1 MTLYSLKTEFYSVVV
16 GNCHISFSKR
26 SVHLVSANHFTS
38 TETRYAKKS
47 REPFTSC
54 ICILLPVTYRKAMLA
69 SGLPTGQYKLLDKQF
84 IGKQQEILFFKWKRD
99 LIVMKLIF
107 IKYIHFFS
115 MLVASVNQSVSQSV
129 SLFYLISQRV
139 SQSVGQ
145 STSESVSQ
153 SLSQSTSQSVSQLVN
168 QSLRRSVSK
177 SGSQSVSQC

>member
-1 MTLYSLKTEFYSVVV
+1 MSHVTLYSLKTEFYSVVV

-115 MLVASVNQSVSQSV
+115 MLFASVNQWV
-129 SLFYLISQRV
+129 
-139 SQSVGQ
+139 
-145 STSESVSQ
+145 SESVSQ
-153 SLSQSTSQSVSQLVN
+153 SVNLSFSQSVSHTISPAR
-168 QSLRRSVSK
+168 QSISRSVSR
-177 SGSQSVSQC
+177 SVSLSFNHSVSQPVSLSVS

>member
-1 MTLYSLKTEFYSVVV
+1 MSHVTLYSLKTEFYSVVV

-47 REPFTSC
+47 KEPFTSC

-115 MLVASVNQSVSQSV
+115 MLVASVNQRIDQWVSESVRQSVNLSFSQSV
-129 SLFYLISQRV
+129 SHTISPARQSISRSV
-139 SQSVGQ
+139 SLSFNH
-145 STSESVSQ
+145 SVSQ
-153 SLSQSTSQSVSQLVN
+153 PVSQLV
-168 QSLRRSVSK
+168 SH
-177 SGSQSVSQC
+177 

>member
-1 MTLYSLKTEFYSVVV
+1 MSHMTLYSLKTEFYSVVV

-38 TETRYAKKS
+38 TETRYGKKS

-69 SGLPTGQYKLLDKQF
+69 SGLPSGQYKLLDKQF

-115 MLVASVNQSVSQSV
+115 MLVASVNQRINQWV
-129 SLFYLISQRV
+129 
-139 SQSVGQ
+139 
-145 STSESVSQ
+145 SESVSQ
-153 SLSQSTSQSVSQLVN
+153 
-168 QSLRRSVSK
+168 
-177 SGSQSVSQC
+177 

>member
-1 MTLYSLKTEFYSVVV
+1 MSHMTLYSLKTEFYSVVV
-16 GNCHISFSKR
+16 GNCHISF
-26 SVHLVSANHFTS
+26 SANHFTS

-115 MLVASVNQSVSQSV
+115 MLVASVNHRINRWVSESVRQSVNLSFSQSV
-129 SLFYLISQRV
+129 SHTISPARQSISRSV
-139 SQSVGQ
+139 SRSV
-145 STSESVSQ
+145 SLSFNHSVSQ
-153 SLSQSTSQSVSQLVN
+153 PVSQLV
-168 QSLRRSVSK
+168 SH
-177 SGSQSVSQC
+177 

>member
-16 GNCHISFSKR
+16 GNCHISF
-26 SVHLVSANHFTS
+26 SANHFTS

-54 ICILLPVTYRKAMLA
+54 ICILLPVTYRKDMLA

-107 IKYIHFFS
+107 IKYIHFSS
-115 MLVASVNQSVSQSV
+115 MLVASVNQG
-129 SLFYLISQRV
+129 I
-139 SQSVGQ
+139 
-145 STSESVSQ
+145 
-153 SLSQSTSQSVSQLVN
+153 N
-168 QSLRRSVSK
+168 Q
-177 SGSQSVSQC
+177 